1 MKKIYLISMIY
12 LFTVTFT
19 FAQPNWTP
27 IIYTNSTTA
36 YGIVTL
42 DGNAASAGDIV
53 GAFVSDE
60 CRAVGNVVLNGGT
73 AYVTLVNQGEA
84 VETVNF
90 KFYDASTDA
99 IYDLSYTTNSS
110 PGNTIGYPD
119 FLPLAALTQ
128 IDSLEVLPVN
138 RAVESV
144 SGTTIF
150 NVESNISWAV
160 TESEDWLSV
169 TPTSGSN
176 GDTLIVSYDANLT
189 TSARVGNITIS
200 GEGLS
205 KVVSVTQSGQ
215 ALSLIVSPENQN
227 INDSSGT
234 TIFNVESNINWT
246 VTESEDWLSVTPT
259 SGSNGDTLIVSYDAN
274 LTTSVRVGNITIS
287 GEGLSKEVSIT
298 QSGALLPETPN
309 LISPENNTE
318 LQDSLLNV
326 EFLWSRA
333 VFSNTY
339 TLEGAISDSF
349 DSLVVNIEG
358 ITDTSII
365 YSEQLLPGEFYWRV
379 RGENA
384 VGVGEWSETF
394 AITVIT
400 GVDIWENII
409 PKEFVLSQNYPNP
422 FNPSTTITYAL
433 PKSGLVILKVYDI
446 LGNEVANLVRGNQAA
461 GYHSANF
468 NASNLGS
475 GVYFYTIKAS
485 EFFATKKML
494 LIK

>member
-1 MKKIYLISMIY
+1 M
-12 LFTVTFT
+12 
-19 FAQPNWTP
+19 
-27 IIYTNSTTA
+27 
-36 YGIVTL
+36 
-42 DGNAASAGDIV
+42 
-53 GAFVSDE
+53 
-60 CRAVGNVVLNGGT
+60 
-73 AYVTLVNQGEA
+73 
-84 VETVNF
+84 
-90 KFYDASTDA
+90 
-99 IYDLSYTTNSS
+99 
-110 PGNTIGYPD
+110 
-119 FLPLAALTQ
+119 
-128 IDSLEVLPVN
+128 
-138 RAVESV
+138 
-144 SGTTIF
+144 
-150 NVESNISWAV
+150 ESNISWTV

-205 KVVSVTQSGQ
+205 KEVSV
-215 ALSLIVSPENQN
+215 
-227 INDSSGT
+227 
-234 TIFNVESNINWT
+234 
-246 VTESEDWLSVTPT
+246 
-259 SGSNGDTLIVSYDAN
+259 
-274 LTTSVRVGNITIS
+274 
-287 GEGLSKEVSIT
+287 T